1 MSSPWWIYTVGF
13 LAQLLFSGRLVL
25 QWLLSEK
32 HRKVLTPSTFWWM
45 SLGASFLLFVYGYLR
60 DDFAI
65 MLGQSLTY
73 FIYIRNLQL
82 QGQWAK
88 APVVLRWFLFVFPI
102 LIVIYGYNNGDY
114 DVQKLFAN
122 EDIPLWL
129 LLLGS
134 VAQVIFTFRF
144 IYQWVYSERKKESM
158 LPLGFWLLSLVGG
171 AMILT
176 YAILRRDP
184 VLFVGHL
191 MGVFIYARNMRLSF
205 AIDKS

>member
-1 MSSPWWIYTVGF
+1 MHSPIWIYAIGF
-13 LAQLLFSGRLVL
+13 FAQLMFSGRLII
-25 QWLLSEK
+25 QWFLSEK
-32 HRKVLTPSTFWWM
+32 QKRVLTPSTFWWL

-65 MLGQSLTY
+65 MLGQTLTY

-82 QGQWAK
+82 QGQWIK
-88 APVVLRWFLFVFPI
+88 SPKILRWFLFIFPI
-102 LIVIYGYNNGDY
+102 LLVIYGYNNGHY
-114 DVQKLFAN
+114 DIDKLFRN
-122 EDIPLWL
+122 ENIPLWL

-134 VAQVIFTFRF
+134 IAQVIFTLRF
-144 IYQWVYSERKKESM
+144 IYQWIYSERKKKSS

-171 AMILT
+171 LLILT

-191 MGVFIYARNMRLSF
+191 MGVFIYYRNMKLSIG
-205 AIDKS
+205 IDKE

>member
-1 MSSPWWIYTVGF
+1 MLDPIWIYAIGF
-13 LAQLLFSGRLVL
+13 LAQLMFSGRLII
-25 QWLLSEK
+25 QWFLSEK
-32 HRKVLTPSTFWWM
+32 QKRVLTPSTFWWL

-65 MLGQSLTY
+65 MLGQTLTY

-82 QGQWAK
+82 QGQWVK
-88 APVVLRWFLFVFPI
+88 SPRVLRWFLFAFPI
-102 LIVIYGYNNGDY
+102 LLVIYAYNNGHY
-114 DVQKLFAN
+114 DIDKLFRN
-122 EDIPLWL
+122 ENIPLWL

-134 VAQVIFTFRF
+134 IAQVIFTLRF
-144 IYQWVYSERKKESM
+144 IYQWIYSERKKKSS

-171 AMILT
+171 LLILT

-191 MGVFIYARNMRLSF
+191 MGVFIYFRNMKL
-205 AIDKS
+205 AIGIDKE